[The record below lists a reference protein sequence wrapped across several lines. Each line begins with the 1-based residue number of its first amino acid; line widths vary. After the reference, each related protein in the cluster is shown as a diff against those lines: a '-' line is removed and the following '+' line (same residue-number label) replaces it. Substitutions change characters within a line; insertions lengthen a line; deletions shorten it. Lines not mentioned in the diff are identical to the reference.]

1 MSLPVGRDEPVG
13 RNEPTD
19 LDEPVS
25 FGTERWAVTVMRGSP
40 CLLPRP
46 GTSGE
51 VSTPAP
57 AGDGVRLLAPVVS
70 SAWHLPAVAD
80 RWSDH

>member
-1 MSLPVGRDEPVG
+1 
-13 RNEPTD
+13 
-19 LDEPVS
+19 
-25 FGTERWAVTVMRGSP
+25 MRGSP